1 MCKCR
6 DFVFDCVAVG
16 CRTRGDS
23 QASTV
28 ALVCGR
34 SSFLETKLT
43 EQVGPVTVCESHDRP
58 SVLTTVLTKP
68 QRKLLFKYI
77 SSYHSLCLVKR
88 ICSLHTFIQTLYKI
102 HKEYAIYTIYI
113 YIIHPA
119 YLQ

>member
-16 CRTRGDS
+16 CGTRGDS
-23 QASTV
+23 QATTF

-43 EQVGPVTVCESHDRP
+43 EQVGPVTVCEIYDRP
-58 SVLTTVLTKP
+58 SLLTTVLTIP
-68 QRKLLFKYI
+68 QRKLLLKYM
-77 SSYHSLCLVKR
+77 SSLCLGKM

-102 HKEYAIYTIYI
+102 HKEYAICTI